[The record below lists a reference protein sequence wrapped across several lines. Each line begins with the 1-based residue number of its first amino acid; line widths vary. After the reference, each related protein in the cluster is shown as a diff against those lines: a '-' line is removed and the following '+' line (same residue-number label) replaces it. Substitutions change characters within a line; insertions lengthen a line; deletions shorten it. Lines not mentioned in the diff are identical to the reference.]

1 MGSNGKRVEGSG
13 DLILLRG
20 RSREERLKNFID
32 SFTEEEK
39 AEWDTDDEEDEN
51 GRHSMSFEEYVSHR
65 LDMME
70 SDGFDIQDYSKV
82 ADPGVLHQFY
92 YPPEKPTDEECV
104 QELKDCSY
112 QAIAKFNSE
121 NSTRY
126 GNVLLVKAN
135 TQVLCPYRYFITFK
149 ATNETNNQQET
160 FQAKV
165 NVCFPNLDKVVELV
179 RIKTAPNPVYIARRR

>member
-1 MGSNGKRVEGSG
+1 MGSKGKRVEGSD

-70 SDGFDIQDYSKV
+70 SDVS
-82 ADPGVLHQFY
+82 
-92 YPPEKPTDEECV
+92 
-104 QELKDCSY
+104 S
-112 QAIAKFNSE
+112 
-121 NSTRY
+121 
-126 GNVLLVKAN
+126 
-135 TQVLCPYRYFITFK
+135 
-149 ATNETNNQQET
+149 
-160 FQAKV
+160 
-165 NVCFPNLDKVVELV
+165 
-179 RIKTAPNPVYIARRR
+179 